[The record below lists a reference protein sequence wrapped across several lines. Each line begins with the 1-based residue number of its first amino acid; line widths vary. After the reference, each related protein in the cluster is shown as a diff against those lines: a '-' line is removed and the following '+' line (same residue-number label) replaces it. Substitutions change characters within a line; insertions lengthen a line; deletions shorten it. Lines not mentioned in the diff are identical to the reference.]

1 MDKFVSTK
9 QKQQKILDE
18 NITNKQKKFIKQNQ
32 KIIFLMN
39 KR

>member
-18 NITNKQKKFIKQNQ
+18 NITNKQKNSQNRIRRQ
-32 KIIFLMN
+32 FF
-39 KR
+39 